1 MNSCLNDENCTGCAA
16 CANSCPKQCI
26 QMLTDTEGFLHPVV
40 DEARCVDCGVCQK
53 ACPILHPLARNSE
66 TAAYAA
72 VCKSDD
78 IRRES
83 TSGGVFSLLCQW
95 VFDRSGVV
103 FGAAFTDDF
112 AVEHRCVRSMDELP
126 VLRTAKY
133 AQSRVGDS
141 FQQVKKLLDDGQYVL
156 FSGTPCQI
164 GGLQAFLGREYEK
177 LILVD
182 LVCHGVPAPSVWERY
197 IDYRR
202 ETDAPDSELV
212 SINLRSKETGWPGY
226 SVRFDYQNGTHY
238 SAKSSEDPFMR
249 CFVGNLCLRPSC
261 YDCQFKGISRASDFT
276 LGDYWG
282 VWSQLP
288 EFNDGKGTSIVLVH
302 SEKGRKTWSEIKSQM
317 QSQQVDAAHCMDEN
331 PSAIQSSQM
340 PPARSSF
347 MERYMNE
354 DFKALVEELLPL
366 PEPGHRRSLLR
377 RIVHRLRR

>member
-1 MNSCLNDENCTGCAA
+1 MVVDLCKTELCTGCAA

-40 DEARCVDCGVCQK
+40 DEARCVDCGACQK
-53 ACPILHPLARNSE
+53 DCPILHPLARNSE

-112 AVEHRCVRSMDELP
+112 SVEHRCVRSMDELP

-133 AQSRVGDS
+133 TQSRVGDS

-164 GGLQAFLGREYEK
+164 GGLQAFLGRKYEK

-182 LVCHGVPAPSVWERY
+182 LVCHGVPVPSVWVRY

-202 ETDAPDSELV
+202 ETDAPDSALA

-226 SVRFDYQNGTHY
+226 SVCFDYQNGTYY
-238 SAKSSEDPFMR
+238 SAKTLKIL
-249 CFVGNLCLRPSC
+249 LCAALLETSALDLPAMLADSKAYPAPVILRWETTGA
-261 YDCQFKGISRASDFT
+261 Y
-276 LGDYWG
+276 
-282 VWSQLP
+282 
-288 EFNDGKGTSIVLVH
+288 GTSCRNSMMEKVRQSFSFILKKAGRSGQKLSARCSH
-302 SEKGRKTWSEIKSQM
+302 SK
-317 QSQQVDAAHCMDEN
+317 
-331 PSAIQSSQM
+331 
-340 PPARSSF
+340 
-347 MERYMNE
+347 
-354 DFKALVEELLPL
+354 
-366 PEPGHRRSLLR
+366 
-377 RIVHRLRR
+377 